1 MDYRNKIINYLEENN
16 GIITTQYCMEEGIPT
31 IYLTRLMGEKVLTRI
46 DRGIYSS
53 NVSNHDDY
61 YVFQFRYKRVVFSYE
76 TALYLHGL
84 TDKIP
89 QIMEVSVPYSYKI
102 NNVPKHV
109 RVYYVKNEI
118 SQMGICK
125 VKTNFGNEVRAY
137 NMERIVCDFI
147 QNKNDI
153 DPEIFIKT
161 IRIFAT
167 SKKHDLEIL
176 YDYARRMRIIEKVRN
191 TLELIYE

>member
-1 MDYRNKIINYLEENN
+1 MDYRKKIIKHLKDNN
-16 GIITTQYCMEEGIPT
+16 GIITTQYCKEEGIPR
-31 IYLTRLMGEKVLTRI
+31 IYLTRLMRENVLTRI

-61 YVFQFRYKRVVFSYE
+61 FFFQHRYKKVVFSYE

-89 QIMEVSVPYSYKI
+89 QVMEVSVPYSYKI
-102 NNVPKHV
+102 NDVPNNV

-118 SQMGICK
+118 FQMGVCN
-125 VKTNFGNEVRAY
+125 VRTSFGNEVRAY

-147 QNKNDI
+147 QNRNDV

-167 SKKHDLEIL
+167 SKKYDLETL

>member
-1 MDYRNKIINYLEENN
+1 MDYRKKIIKHLKDNN
-16 GIITTQYCMEEGIPT
+16 GIITTQYCKEEGIPR
-31 IYLTRLMGEKVLTRI
+31 IYLTRLLRENVLTRI

-53 NVSNHDDY
+53 NVNNHDDY
-61 YVFQFRYKRVVFSYE
+61 FFFQLRYKKVVFSYE

-89 QIMEVSVPYSYKI
+89 QIVEVSVPYSYKI
-102 NNVPKHV
+102 NDVPNNV

-118 SQMGICK
+118 SQMGVCN
-125 VKTNFGNEVRAY
+125 VKTSFGNEVRAY

-147 QNKNDI
+147 QNRNDV

-167 SKKHDLEIL
+167 SKKYDLETL

-191 TLELIYE
+191 TLEIIYE